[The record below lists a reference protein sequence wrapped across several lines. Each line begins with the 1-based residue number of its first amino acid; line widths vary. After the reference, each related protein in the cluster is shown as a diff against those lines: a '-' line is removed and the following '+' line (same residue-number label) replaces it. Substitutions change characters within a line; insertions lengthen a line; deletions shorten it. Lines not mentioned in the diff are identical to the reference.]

1 VTPPPDRERAALL
14 RRVHRC
20 ATQARNALAERD
32 AGIVA
37 AVAAGASQVQVGE
50 AAGLSHVGVGKI
62 IRRMATVGS
71 VDTTPPEVV
80 NSVSSMFVVT
90 TPRPEQ

>member
-1 VTPPPDRERAALL
+1 VTDDKTALL

-20 ATQARNALAERD
+20 AAQARNALAERD

-62 IRRMATVGS
+62 VRRMTA
-71 VDTTPPEVV
+71 VDTTPAAVV
-80 NSVSSMFVVT
+80 ESASSMFVIT